1 MQLTAIIGGSGLTRM
16 PGLTIIEQYQLDTP
30 FGEPSAPLIEGELA
44 GQRVIFLPRHGE
56 HHTLPPHL
64 INYRANIWALHQIGV
79 TQIIAVVAVGG
90 IHADCEPG
98 RLVFPD
104 QIIDYTWGRD
114 NSFFSEDFSAEK
126 HVDFTYPY
134 SARLRTA
141 LIEESVQLELQSV
154 RQGVYGAT
162 QGPRL
167 ETAAEIR
174 RLERDGCDIV
184 GMTAM
189 PETVLARELEMDYAN
204 IGMVAN
210 WAAGVQETPLNMDEI
225 HQTLGDS
232 IYQVQQLLT
241 AFMRNQPPWHP

>member
-1 MQLTAIIGGSGLTRM
+1 MQLTAIIGGSGLSQM
-16 PGLTIIEQYQLDTP
+16 PGLSIIEQHQLDTP
-30 FGEPSAPLIEGELA
+30 FGEPSAPLVEGELA
-44 GQRVIFLPRHGE
+44 GRRVIFLPRHGD

-64 INYRANIWALHQIGV
+64 INYRANIWALHQFGV

-90 IHADCEPG
+90 IHPDCEPG

-114 NSFFSEDFSAEK
+114 NSFFSEDFSADK

-134 SARLRTA
+134 SAILRST
-141 LIEESVQLELQSV
+141 LIEETARLKLQSIN
-154 RQGVYGAT
+154 QGVYAAT

-174 RLERDGCDIV
+174 RLQRDGCDIV

-189 PETVLARELEMDYAN
+189 PEAVLARELEMDYAN
-204 IGMVAN
+204 VGMVAN
-210 WAAGVQETPLNMDEI
+210 WAAGVQEKPLNMDEI
-225 HQTLGDS
+225 HLTLGDS
-232 IYQVQQLLT
+232 VVQVQQLLK
-241 AFMRNQPPWHP
+241 AFMMNQPQSRL

>member
-1 MQLTAIIGGSGLTRM
+1 MQLTAIIGGSGLTQM
-16 PGLTIIEQYQLDTP
+16 PGLTIIEQHQLDTP
-30 FGEPSAPLIEGELA
+30 FGEPSAPLVEGEIA

-64 INYRANIWALHQIGV
+64 INYRANIWALHQLGV
-79 TQIIAVVAVGG
+79 TRIMAVVAAGG
-90 IHADCEPG
+90 IHPDCMPG
-98 RLVFPD
+98 RLVVPD

-114 NSFFSEDFSAEK
+114 NSFFSEDFNAYR

-134 SARLRTA
+134 VEKLRQQLIEQAARL
-141 LIEESVQLELQSV
+141 ELACAE
-154 RQGVYGAT
+154 QGVYAVM

-174 RLERDGCDIV
+174 RLQRDGCDIV

-189 PETVLARELEMDYAN
+189 PEAVLARELAIDYAN

-210 WAAGVQETPLNMDEI
+210 WAAGLQAAPLSMAEM
-225 HQTLGDS
+225 HSTLNQS
-232 IYQVQQLLT
+232 VEQVCMLVKAVITSPQQ
-241 AFMRNQPPWHP
+241 